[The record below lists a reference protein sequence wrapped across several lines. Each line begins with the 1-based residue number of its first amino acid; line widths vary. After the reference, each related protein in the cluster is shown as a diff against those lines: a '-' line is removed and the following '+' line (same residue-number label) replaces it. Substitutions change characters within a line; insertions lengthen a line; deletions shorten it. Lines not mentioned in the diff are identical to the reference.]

1 MTNSCGNLIEYD
13 AISKTIQ
20 CYVDGGRSGRGDAM
34 RPAFHQDATIC
45 GYSDGEIFAGP
56 IQKLFDH
63 VDHETPAAGVQARL
77 VSVDIIDTIAVARLE
92 LDDWNGHRYTDVFTL
107 LKTGEEWK
115 ILSKVFHQYS

>member
-45 GYSDGEIFAGP
+45 GYSDGAIFAGP
-56 IQKLFDH
+56 IQKLFDY
-63 VDHETPAAGVQARL
+63 VDHEAPAAGVQARL

-107 LKTGEEWK
+107 LKDGGGWK
-115 ILSKVFHQYS
+115 IMNKLFHQYS